1 MRLGLE
7 DTGPPLPAEA
17 LERFE
22 YVVEAKA
29 GTRTL
34 TRKATRLAAD
44 PLRPGVGRRA
54 SVPAGAMP
62 AAMWGRT
69 PVGGHLSL
77 NAVFFP
83 HVTDALVILL
93 LAEAPY
99 LLGNCSFDA
108 PPVFL
113 RYSVAELI

>member
-17 LERFE
+17 LEHFE

-34 TRKATRLAAD
+34 TRKASRLAAD

-62 AAMWGRT
+62 AAMWDERRSAETYLSMPYFSLTSRTHWSYCFLVGRRT
-69 PVGGHLSL
+69 
-77 NAVFFP
+77 F
-83 HVTDALVILL
+83 
-93 LAEAPY
+93 LAIAASMRRRFSCDIRSP
-99 LLGNCSFDA
+99 S
-108 PPVFL
+108 
-113 RYSVAELI
+113 

>member
-34 TRKATRLAAD
+34 TRKASRLAAD
-44 PLRPGVGRRA
+44 PLRP
-54 SVPAGAMP
+54 GAMP

-69 PVGGHLSL
+69 LVGGHLSP

-93 LAEAPY
+93 L
-99 LLGNCSFDA
+99 GGRRT
-108 PPVFL
+108 FL
-113 RYSVAELI
+113 AIAASIRRRFSCDIRSPS